1 MDPTCWRPTRPAC
14 PSSLNSRAGGAKQTV
29 ADRNAAKSENTKR
42 RESLVKAQQAFFLIW
57 AAIGGLALIYALG
70 QVLNVLSMPV
80 GILGW
85 TLIIVFCLRGLVN
98 KFESWGMKR
107 ILGTTL
113 AYVIMFA
120 VLALVIVLMS
130 SPMFGV
136 GDQFASLVAGIPST
150 VQDVTTWINQ
160 MYTKYAA
167 VLDNETVRGY
177 LQDVLNAF
185 GTAAQDLARTSA
197 GGMVAVGG
205 GVASTF
211 TVLMFAL
218 VVAFWILLEL
228 PALGREVN
236 RLISDKYR
244 DDAQMLHV
252 TFTRVVG
259 GYIRATLLQC
269 TVIGVACGVLFAV
282 VGIPNAIAL
291 GVITGLLNI
300 IPIIGPWL
308 GGALAA
314 AVGQFIGPMVAL
326 IAVVGAV
333 VIQQFVYTF
342 VSPRF
347 MADAVDIHPALTLVV
362 MMVGSSVGNAMGGLV
377 GSLVGM
383 LISIPATAVI
393 KSVFVYYFEKNTG
406 RQLIAEDGVFFQ
418 GTPSKGEGVD
428 PIADATSLHPDATAR
443 IDKIEARRSEGAA
456 PDLSEISD
464 RLPALLKRVAP
475 AKKEESDRDEG
486 EAQPEGA
493 DQEESGKALASKPD
507 STGTMPEVTRAIP
520 LSEHSTRGL
529 DRVVID
535 E

>member
-1 MDPTCWRPTRPAC
+1 MKD
-14 PSSLNSRAGGAKQTV
+14 LEK
-29 ADRNAAKSENTKR
+29 KK
-42 RESLVKAQQAFFLIW
+42 ESLISAQRAFFIVW
-57 AAIGGLALIYALG
+57 AIIGGLGVIYALG
-70 QVLNVLSMPV
+70 QVLNVLSIPV

-85 TLIIVFCLRGLVN
+85 TLIIVFCLRGMVN
-98 KFESWGMKR
+98 KFEAKGLNRAM
-107 ILGTTL
+107 GTTL
-113 AYVIMFA
+113 AYVIMFV
-120 VLALVIVLMS
+120 VLTLIVVLMT
-130 SPMFGV
+130 SPLFGI
-136 GDQFASLVAGIPST
+136 GDQFANLIASIPSL
-150 VQDVTTWINQ
+150 VQDVIAWINQ
-160 MYTKYAA
+160 FYSQYAT
-167 VLDNETVRGY
+167 VLDNETIRAY

-185 GTAAQDLARTSA
+185 GAAAQDLARSSA
-197 GGMVAVGG
+197 GSVMALGG
-205 GVASTF
+205 GVVSTF
-211 TVLMFAL
+211 TVLGFAM

-236 RLISDKYR
+236 RLVSPKYR
-244 DDAQMLHV
+244 DDVQMLHV

-269 TVIGVACGVLFAV
+269 AVIGVACGILFAV

-314 AVGQFIGPMVAL
+314 AVGLFASPMAAL
-326 IAVVGAV
+326 IAVVGAILV
-333 VIQQFVYTF
+333 QQFVYTF

-362 MMVGSSVGNAMGGLV
+362 MMAGSAIGGATGGLV

-418 GTPSKGEGVD
+418 GTPSEGEGVD

-443 IDKIEARRSEGAA
+443 IDKIEARRADGTA
-456 PDLSEISD
+456 PDLSG
-464 RLPALLKRVAP
+464 LLKRVAP
-475 AKKEESDRDEG
+475 PKKDADAEG
-486 EAQPEGA
+486 EEAEPQG
-493 DQEESGKALASKPD
+493 ESRSG
-507 STGTMPEVTRAIP
+507 STGELPSVTEPIPTPEAT
-520 LSEHSTRGL
+520 TRGL
-529 DRVVID
+529 DRVVMD